1 MRKNRLEER
10 SAAAMLNLNFPCLF
24 HLATGYYCP
33 GCGGTRAIA
42 SLLHGQLFRS
52 FLYHPVILY
61 TAFLLLRGLV
71 FSILEFAKSGRFSW
85 TWSGKLKKYDIFWL
99 LFLTMAHFLILNA
112 LKAFFDLDLLEQI

>member
-1 MRKNRLEER
+1 
-10 SAAAMLNLNFPCLF
+10 MLNLNFPCLF
-24 HLATGYYCP
+24 HLVTGYYCP

-61 TAFLLLRGLV
+61 TAFL
-71 FSILEFAKSGRFSW
+71 
-85 TWSGKLKKYDIFWL
+85 
-99 LFLTMAHFLILNA
+99 FLILNA

>member
-1 MRKNRLEER
+1 
-10 SAAAMLNLNFPCLF
+10 MLNLNFPCLF
-24 HLATGYYCP
+24 HLVTGYYCP

-61 TAFLLLRGLV
+61 TAFLLLRSLV

-85 TWSGKLKKYDIFWL
+85 TRSGKLKKYDNFWL
-99 LFLTMAHFLILNA
+99 NFLTMAHFLILNA

>member
-1 MRKNRLEER
+1 
-10 SAAAMLNLNFPCLF
+10 MLNLNFPCLF

-42 SLLHGQLFRS
+42 SLLHGQ
-52 FLYHPVILY
+52 VILY

>member
-1 MRKNRLEER
+1 
-10 SAAAMLNLNFPCLF
+10 MLNLNFPCLF

-61 TAFLLLRGLV
+61 TVFLLLRGLV

-85 TWSGKLKKYDIFWL
+85 TWSGKLKNTTFSGSSSSR
-99 LFLTMAHFLILNA
+99 MAHFLILNA

>member
-1 MRKNRLEER
+1 
-10 SAAAMLNLNFPCLF
+10 MLNLSFPCLF
-24 HLATGYYCP
+24 HLATGYDCP

-85 TWSGKLKKYDIFWL
+85 TWSSKLKKYDIFWL